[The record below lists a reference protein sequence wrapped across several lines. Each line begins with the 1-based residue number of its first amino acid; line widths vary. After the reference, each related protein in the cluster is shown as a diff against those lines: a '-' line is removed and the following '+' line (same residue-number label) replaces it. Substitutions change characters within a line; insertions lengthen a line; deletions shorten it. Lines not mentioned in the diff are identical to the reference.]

1 MDKVTV
7 LFSLTVDDIQAIAV
21 EKIIRELDEE
31 ELAVIKDKMSDAL
44 CDSLDLIM
52 NTLLNDLNLR
62 KNSVHFSGT
71 I

>member
-1 MDKVTV
+1 MDKDTV
-7 LFSLTVDDIQAIAV
+7 LFSLTVEDIQAIAV

-31 ELAVIKDKMSDAL
+31 ELAIIKDKMSDAL